1 MTLMTL
7 KYMATIT
14 NFFGMDTFVIAGV
27 SLLLFGAKLLPTWA
41 RSLRQTRDELK
52 KISEENEKAL

>member
-1 MTLMTL
+1 
-7 KYMATIT
+7 MATIT